1 MRLSESYVTLVSSG
15 HKFVSEAEQR
25 EAEYI
30 AELRQAVMIRAESA
44 NFDKTIDQDYLES
57 VMFEAYSR
65 GMPLDQAKEKVWQAV
80 YVDKD
85 AGPEE
90 IE

>member
-1 MRLSESYVTLVSSG
+1 MRLSESYVTLISSG

-30 AELRQAVMIRAESA
+30 AELRSA
-44 NFDKTIDQDYLES
+44 ILKKASMENFKPDMDQLES
-57 VMFEAYSR
+57 VMFEAYDR
-65 GMPLDQAKEKVWQAV
+65 DMPLEDAKEKVWLAV

-85 AGPEE
+85 AGPEV

>member
-1 MRLSESYVTLVSSG
+1 MRLSESYVTLISSG

-30 AELRQAVMIRAESA
+30 AELRSAVFKKASME
-44 NFDKTIDQDYLES
+44 NFKPDMDQLES
-57 VMFEAYSR
+57 VMFEAYDR
-65 GMPLDQAKEKVWQAV
+65 DMPLEEAKEKVWLAV

-85 AGPEE
+85 
-90 IE
+90 

>member
-1 MRLSESYVTLVSSG
+1 MRLSESYVTLLSSG

-30 AELRQAVMIRAESA
+30 AELRSAVLKKASME
-44 NFDKTIDQDYLES
+44 NFKPDMDQLES
-57 VMFEAYSR
+57 VMFEAYDR
-65 GMPLDQAKEKVWQAV
+65 DMPLEEAKEKVWLAV

-85 AGPEE
+85 AGPEV

>member
-1 MRLSESYVTLVSSG
+1 MRLSESYVTLISSG
-15 HKFVSEAEQR
+15 HKFVSEAEQK

-30 AELRQAVMIRAESA
+30 AELRSAVLKKASME
-44 NFDKTIDQDYLES
+44 NFKPDMDQLES
-57 VMFEAYSR
+57 VMFEAYDR
-65 GMPLDQAKEKVWQAV
+65 DIPLEEAKEKVWLAV

-85 AGPEE
+85 AGPEV

>member
-1 MRLSESYVTLVSSG
+1 MRLSESYVTLIASG
-15 HKFVSEAEQR
+15 HKFLTEAEQR

-30 AELRQAVMIRAESA
+30 AELRQAVMVRAEA
-44 NFDKTIDQDYLES
+44 ENFDKTIDQDHLES

-85 AGPEE
+85 AGPQEVE
-90 IE
+90 

>member
-1 MRLSESYVTLVSSG
+1 MRLSESYVTLISSG
-15 HKFVSEAEQR
+15 HKFLTEAEQR

-30 AELRQAVMIRAESA
+30 AELRTAILKKASME
-44 NFDKTIDQDYLES
+44 NFKPDMDQLES
-57 VMFEAYSR
+57 VMFEAYDR
-65 GMPLDQAKEKVWQAV
+65 DIPLEEAKEKVWLAV

-85 AGPEE
+85 AGPEV

>member
-1 MRLSESYVTLVSSG
+1 MILSESYVTLISAG
-15 HKFVSEAEQR
+15 HKFLTEAEQR

-30 AELRQAVMIRAESA
+30 AELRSA
-44 NFDKTIDQDYLES
+44 ILKKASMENFKPDMDQLES
-57 VMFEAYSR
+57 VMFEAYDR
-65 GMPLDQAKEKVWQAV
+65 DIPLEEAKEKVWLAV

-85 AGPEE
+85 AGPEV

>member
-1 MRLSESYVTLVSSG
+1 MRLSESYVTLISSG

-30 AELRQAVMIRAESA
+30 AELRTAVLKKASME
-44 NFDKTIDQDYLES
+44 NFKPDMDQLES
-57 VMFEAYSR
+57 VMFEAYDR
-65 GMPLDQAKEKVWQAV
+65 DIPLEEAKEKVWLAV

-85 AGPEE
+85 AGPEV

>member
-1 MRLSESYVTLVSSG
+1 MRLSESYVTLLSAG

-30 AELRQAVMIRAESA
+30 AELRSAVLKKASME
-44 NFDKTIDQDYLES
+44 NFKPDMDQLES
-57 VMFEAYSR
+57 VMFEAYDR
-65 GMPLDQAKEKVWQAV
+65 DMPLEEAKEKVWLAV

-85 AGPEE
+85 AGPEV

>member
-1 MRLSESYVTLVSSG
+1 MRLSESYVTLISAG
-15 HKFVSEAEQR
+15 HKFLTEAEQR

-30 AELRQAVMIRAESA
+30 AELRSA
-44 NFDKTIDQDYLES
+44 ILKKASMENFKPDMDQLES
-57 VMFEAYSR
+57 VMFEAYDR
-65 GMPLDQAKEKVWQAV
+65 DIPLEEAKEKVWLAV

-85 AGPEE
+85 AGPEV

>member
-1 MRLSESYVTLVSSG
+1 MRLSESYVTLISAG
-15 HKFVSEAEQR
+15 HKFLTEAEQR

-30 AELRQAVMIRAESA
+30 AELRSAVLKKASME
-44 NFDKTIDQDYLES
+44 NFKPDMDQLES
-57 VMFEAYSR
+57 VMFEAYDR
-65 GMPLDQAKEKVWQAV
+65 DIPLEEAKEKVWLAV

>member
-1 MRLSESYVTLVSSG
+1 MRLSESYVTLISAG
-15 HKFVSEAEQR
+15 HKFLSEAEQR

-30 AELRQAVMIRAESA
+30 AELRQAVMVRAEA
-44 NFDKTIDQDYLES
+44 ENFDKTIDQDHLES

-65 GMPLDQAKEKVWQAV
+65 GMPLEQAKEQVWQAV

-85 AGPEE
+85 TAPVEVE
-90 IE
+90 

>member
-1 MRLSESYVTLVSSG
+1 MRLSESYVTLISAG
-15 HKFVSEAEQR
+15 HKFLTEAEQR

-30 AELRQAVMIRAESA
+30 AELRSAVLKKASME
-44 NFDKTIDQDYLES
+44 NFKPDMDQLES
-57 VMFEAYSR
+57 VMFEAYDR
-65 GMPLDQAKEKVWQAV
+65 DIPLEEAKEKVWLAV

-85 AGPEE
+85 AGPEV

>member
-1 MRLSESYVTLVSSG
+1 MRLSESYVTLISAG

-30 AELRQAVMIRAESA
+30 AELRQAVMVRAESE
-44 NFDKTIDQDYLES
+44 NFAETIDQDHLES

-65 GMPLDQAKEKVWQAV
+65 GMPLDRAKEKVWQAV

>member
-1 MRLSESYVTLVSSG
+1 MRLSESYVTLISSG

-30 AELRQAVMIRAESA
+30 AELRSAVLKKASIE
-44 NFDKTIDQDYLES
+44 NFKPDMDQLES
-57 VMFEAYSR
+57 VMFEAYDR
-65 GMPLDQAKEKVWQAV
+65 DIPLEDAKERVWLAV
-80 YVDKD
+80 YVDRS
-85 AGPEE
+85 AGPEV

>member
-1 MRLSESYVTLVSSG
+1 MRLSESLTQLLDLGVQFLT
-15 HKFVSEAEQR
+15 EAEEK

-30 AELRQAVMIRAESA
+30 SALRKAVLKKAEEE
-44 NFDKTIDQDYLES
+44 NFSPNLDQLES
-57 VMFEAYSR
+57 VMFEAFDQD
-65 GMPLDQAKEKVWQAV
+65 MPLETAKERVWLAV

-85 AGPEE
+85 AGPEV

>member
-1 MRLSESYVTLVSSG
+1 MRLSESYVTLISSG

-30 AELRQAVMIRAESA
+30 AELRSAVLKKASME
-44 NFDKTIDQDYLES
+44 NFKPDMDQLES
-57 VMFEAYSR
+57 VMFEAYDR
-65 GMPLDQAKEKVWQAV
+65 GIPLEEAKEKAWLAV
-80 YVDKD
+80 YVDAD
-85 AGPEE
+85 AGTEE

>member
-1 MRLSESYVTLVSSG
+1 MRLSESYVTLISAG
-15 HKFVSEAEQR
+15 HKFLTEAEQR

-30 AELRQAVMIRAESA
+30 AELRSA
-44 NFDKTIDQDYLES
+44 ILKKASMENFKPDMDQLES
-57 VMFEAYSR
+57 VMFEAYDR
-65 GMPLDQAKEKVWQAV
+65 DMPLEEAKEKVWLAV

-85 AGPEE
+85 AGPEV

>member
-1 MRLSESYVTLVSSG
+1 MRLSESYVTLISSG

-30 AELRQAVMIRAESA
+30 AELRSAVLKKASME
-44 NFDKTIDQDYLES
+44 NFKPDMDQLES
-57 VMFEAYSR
+57 VMFEAYDR
-65 GMPLDQAKEKVWQAV
+65 DMPLEEAKEKVWLAV

-85 AGPEE
+85 AGPEV